1 MKALI
6 FRKGVIRKIQK
17 TLDVADILDSDT
29 SLHFFFHWSI
39 LYTVYS
45 HSSQINFLKEKV
57 EYSMK
62 SERQNKIINLLFKN
76 GFVKTSNL
84 KETFGV
90 SIETI
95 RRDFNQLSKMGFLVK
110 TYGGAV
116 ITNKHINVKSD
127 LETWQRRMDC
137 SLKEKRAIALRAIE
151 YIEDHILL
159 AMDSGTTILELAKL
173 LNQRNGITIITNDL
187 NSAEMILQ
195 NNVNQVFLLGGM
207 VTANGSTDGY
217 FAKHLL
223 NSFSK
228 IDMYIFSC
236 DGVNIEDGFT
246 TSSLESNELKRLL
259 AEKAIRKIALVDHTK
274 FGKKA
279 LFKISGFD
287 QVDVVITDSNTPQG
301 YIDQIR
307 EKGIQVDLVTVDE
320 RVNFSSSKK

>member
-1 MKALI
+1 
-6 FRKGVIRKIQK
+6 
-17 TLDVADILDSDT
+17 
-29 SLHFFFHWSI
+29 
-39 LYTVYS
+39 
-45 HSSQINFLKEKV
+45 
-57 EYSMK
+57 MK
-62 SERQNKIINLLFKN
+62 SERQNKIIDLLFKN
-76 GFVKTSNL
+76 GFVKTSDL

-95 RRDFNQLSKMGFLVK
+95 RRDFNQLAKMGFLVK

-116 ITNKHINVKSD
+116 ITNQHINVKSD
-127 LETWQRRMDC
+127 LETWQRRMYS
-137 SLKEKRAIALRAIE
+137 SLKEKRAIASRAIE
-151 YIEDHILL
+151 YIDDHSLL

-173 LNQRNGITIITNDL
+173 LIQRKGITIITNDL

-195 NNVNQVFLLGGM
+195 NNVNQVFLIGGM
-207 VTANGSTDGY
+207 VTASGSTDGY

-246 TSSLESNELKRLL
+246 TSSLENNELKRLL
-259 AEKAIRKIALVDHTK
+259 AEKAIKKIALVDHTK

-287 QVDVVITDSNTPQG
+287 QVDVVITDSNTPQE

-307 EKGIQVDLVTVDE
+307 DKGIRVDLVTVDE
-320 RVNFSSSKK
+320 IVN